1 MEGLGGNGVELIQ
14 AQFQGE
20 RIGLVMKPGDAQV
33 RTTLKRKKK
42 TKNMTLKIMEK
53 TLTATNYY
61 YIVKTHIFSI
71 TASSQTAGL
80 GHTLSYNK
88 SGQPQCNQ

>member
-1 MEGLGGNGVELIQ
+1 
-14 AQFQGE
+14 
-20 RIGLVMKPGDAQV
+20 
-33 RTTLKRKKK
+33 
-42 TKNMTLKIMEK
+42 MTLKIMEK
-53 TLTATNYY
+53 TLTATDYY

-88 SGQPQCNQ
+88 SG